1 MCNTLNKVLACM
13 CEGTQARLQH
23 EKAPLLAGVH
33 MRSEGME
40 VGRTRETVKADLE
53 LSCRIH
59 AYVS

>member
-1 MCNTLNKVLACM
+1 M

-23 EKAPLLAGVH
+23 EKAPFLAGVH